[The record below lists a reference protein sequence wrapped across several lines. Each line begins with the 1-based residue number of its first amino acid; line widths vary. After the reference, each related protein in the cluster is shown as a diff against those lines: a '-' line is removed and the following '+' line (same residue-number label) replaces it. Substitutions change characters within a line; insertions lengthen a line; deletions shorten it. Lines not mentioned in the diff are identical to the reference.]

1 MSQQQP
7 QRPQD
12 QQQPI
17 KYGDVFNVQGDLGMK
32 PVAPGDASMM
42 QAAETVVLGK
52 TGKGA
57 VASTMQ
63 SAAAKNERAG
73 FVGHNQGTDVVG
85 DQGVAIAE
93 IQLPGRRTITE
104 SIGDQV
110 LHLFITNML
119 DRDS

>member
-1 MSQQQP
+1 M
-7 QRPQD
+7 
-12 QQQPI
+12 
-17 KYGDVFNVQGDLGMK
+17 
-32 PVAPGDASMM
+32 APGDASMM

-119 DRDS
+119 DQDS